1 MKGMRNNW
9 YVITGAP
16 SSGKTTIINLLKNK
30 GFNVVYEMARIY
42 IDQKVSEG
50 KKIEEIRGNEA
61 AFQEKILKLKIEAEK
76 SLNKEEITFFDRGIP
91 DSDAYSTLC
100 GIRQDDLL
108 KQAMINSQ
116 YKKVFLLDL
125 LDYEKDYA
133 RIETREEQIKIHDLL
148 EESYR
153 KIDADIIKV
162 SVMPP
167 SERLDFIL
175 NNL

>member
-1 MKGMRNNW
+1 MKCMGNNW

-16 SSGKTTIINLLKNK
+16 SSGKTTMINLLKDK
-30 GFNVVYEMARIY
+30 GFKVVYEVARIY
-42 IDQKVSEG
+42 IDQKISEG
-50 KKIEEIRGNEA
+50 KKIEEIRRDEVS
-61 AFQEKILKLKIEAEK
+61 FQEKILKLKIEAEK
-76 SLNKEEITFFDRGIP
+76 NLAKEEITFFDRGIP
-91 DSDAYSTLC
+91 DSDAYYVLRGTKQS
-100 GIRQDDLL
+100 DLL
-108 KQAMINSQ
+108 KQAIINSQ

-133 RIETREEQIKIHDLL
+133 RTETLEEQAKIHDLL

-153 KIDADIIKV
+153 KIHADIV
-162 SVMPP
+162 RVPVMPV